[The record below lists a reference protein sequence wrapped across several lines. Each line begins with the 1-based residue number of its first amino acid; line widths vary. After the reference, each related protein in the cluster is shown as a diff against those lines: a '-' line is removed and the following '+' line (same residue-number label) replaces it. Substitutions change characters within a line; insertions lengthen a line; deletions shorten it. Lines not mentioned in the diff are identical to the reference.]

1 MRKGLDNLLVQAET
15 LLIELIKIS
24 NPDEIVDDLLKLD
37 VPELAVSI
45 CPRESYKYILKR
57 FTNTNHLW
65 FLKRKHNSFYREVFF
80 FIFFNVSIAKSLS
93 DLMHF

>member
-1 MRKGLDNLLVQAET
+1 MKGQRWEVNSKIET
-15 LLIELIKIS
+15 LNNFDCFVAL
-24 NPDEIVDDLLKLD
+24 
-37 VPELAVSI
+37 
-45 CPRESYKYILKR
+45 KYILKR

-65 FLKRKHNSFYREVFF
+65 FLRRKHNSFYREVFF